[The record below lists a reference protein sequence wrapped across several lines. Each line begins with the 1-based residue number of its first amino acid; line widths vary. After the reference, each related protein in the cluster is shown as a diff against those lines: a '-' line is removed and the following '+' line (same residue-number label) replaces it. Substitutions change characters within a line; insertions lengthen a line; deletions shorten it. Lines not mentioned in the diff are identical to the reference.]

1 MKADYSTQGSS
12 LLMPLIVPAESKNN
26 LLAQAILSIPMEER
40 LILGLSLS
48 RIRLA
53 AGAPVF
59 DGEIDRVLFLEKGI
73 AAETI
78 HTSGGNALGISI
90 IGREGAVGLRGM
102 IFGARGFEA
111 RALTPLEAIQISAR
125 ALKLA
130 CSRSRELDSLLR
142 HYSQSLFVDS
152 MLAMA
157 CHYHHG
163 LSERLLRWLLTV
175 TDRLGSNKLSVTQEI
190 LAETLGVTQGAI
202 SPILD
207 ALESKGLIE
216 RTRKEIIVLDRGRL
230 LRKACRCYSARSTG
244 HRDLN
249 RENSREGRRNVR
261 IENA

>member
-1 MKADYSTQGSS
+1 
-12 LLMPLIVPAESKNN
+12 MPLIVPAESKNN
-26 LLAQAILSIPMEER
+26 LLAKALLSIPMEER

-102 IFGARGFEA
+102 ISGARGFEA

-130 CSRSRELDSLLR
+130 CSRSRELEKLLR
-142 HYSQSLFVDS
+142 NYSDLLLQDS
-152 MLAMA
+152 IVTLA
-157 CHYHHG
+157 CHYYH
-163 LSERLLRWLLTV
+163 SIDKRLPRWLLMAAS
-175 TDRLGSNKLSVTQEI
+175 RLGSNRLPFTQEV
-190 LAETLGVTQGAI
+190 LAETHGVTPGAI
-202 SPILD
+202 SMVLD
-207 ALESKGLIE
+207 ALESNGLVE
-216 RTRKEIIVLDRGRL
+216 RARKEIIVLDRGRL
-230 LRKACRCYSARSTG
+230 LRKACRCYSTRSTG

-249 RENSREGRRNVR
+249 RENSREERRNVQ